1 MSSNEPAEQAKL
13 FDVKIWLDDDTQ
25 IVRRGLDNETAKAYE
40 DLPFTAPKVAVVE
53 VTQTAD
59 DDE

>member
-1 MSSNEPAEQAKL
+1 MDSDENQDAEKA
-13 FDVKIWLDDDTQ
+13 FDVKIWLDDGTQ
-25 IVRRGLDNETAKAYE
+25 IVRRGLDDQTASAYE
-40 DLPFTAPKVAVVE
+40 DLITAPKVAVVE